1 MGALPTSIQSPR
13 RRRTVPSR
21 RCRAA
26 PKDLKIAP
34 CRMSVPTAI
43 AGSNLK
49 NRMSIGVISEPPPI
63 PVMPTRIP
71 IRRPAIASRG
81 SWVSGTGDLVD
92 DEHVAA
98 GSAQD
103 VLVDASFHEPLEEP
117 LVAAPDDDQVDVA
130 LLRETDDGVRRRAL
144 RGNEV
149 SGHAASLEVGP
160 SLLEPLL

>member
-49 NRMSIGVISEPPPI
+49 KRMSIGVISEPPPI

-71 IRRPAIASRG
+71 IRRPAIASLG
-81 SWVSGTGDLVD
+81 SWVSGT
-92 DEHVAA
+92 A
-98 GSAQD
+98 
-103 VLVDASFHEPLEEP
+103 
-117 LVAAPDDDQVDVA
+117 
-130 LLRETDDGVRRRAL
+130 T
-144 RGNEV
+144 
-149 SGHAASLEVGP
+149 
-160 SLLEPLL
+160 